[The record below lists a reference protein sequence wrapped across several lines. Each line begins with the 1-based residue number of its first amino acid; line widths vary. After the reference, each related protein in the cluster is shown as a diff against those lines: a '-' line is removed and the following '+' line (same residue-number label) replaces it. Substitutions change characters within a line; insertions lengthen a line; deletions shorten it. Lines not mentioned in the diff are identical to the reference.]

1 MCITHR
7 HTQSYRAPGRHP
19 LNMSLAVT
27 IVTTEAGGEGRRKV
41 FIAVTNSGGSGRM
54 DEIVFGG
61 IFLKSS
67 KVHCE
72 TDCKEI
78 SRKSTEDK

>member
-1 MCITHR
+1 
-7 HTQSYRAPGRHP
+7 
-19 LNMSLAVT
+19 MSLAVT
-27 IVTTEAGGEGRRKV
+27 IVTTEAGRGKV
-41 FIAVTNSGGSGRM
+41 FIAMTDCGGSGRM